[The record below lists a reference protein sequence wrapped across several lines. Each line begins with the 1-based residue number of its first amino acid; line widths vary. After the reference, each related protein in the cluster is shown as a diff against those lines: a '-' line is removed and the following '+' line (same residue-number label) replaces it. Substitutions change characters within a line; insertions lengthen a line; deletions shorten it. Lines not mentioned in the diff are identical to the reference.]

1 MISTNITSK
10 FIVVIFLVVYLLSW
24 FVPQPTKTIW
34 GVGVS
39 LPWFSLFA
47 SLPILFLGNVEE
59 KDNWK
64 IWCYIYAL
72 ATLLYI
78 IVVPM
83 LGGKLLHLLPH
94 LGCCIMGILAAKVF
108 HTAKR

>member
-1 MISTNITSK
+1 MEYKTLIRCLCAF
-10 FIVVIFLVVYLLSW
+10 FIIMYTLSW
-24 FVPQPTKTIW
+24 FTPQPTKTIW

-83 LGGKLLHLLPH
+83 LGGKFLHLLPH

>member
-1 MISTNITSK
+1 MRNVISIIS
-10 FIVVIFLVVYLLSW
+10 IVLYLLTW
-24 FVPQPTKTIW
+24 FMPQPTKTIW

-64 IWCYIYAL
+64 IWCYVYAL

-83 LGGKLLHLLPH
+83 FGGKFLHLLPH

-108 HTAKR
+108 HIAKR

>member
-1 MISTNITSK
+1 MKN
-10 FIVVIFLVVYLLSW
+10 LLTFALLLMYILTW
-24 FVPQPTKTIW
+24 LMPQPTKTIL
-34 GVGVS
+34 GIGIS
-39 LPWFSLFA
+39 LPWISLFA
-47 SLPILFLGNVEE
+47 AIPITLLGHIEE

-78 IVVPM
+78 IVVPV

-94 LGCCIMGILAAKVF
+94 LGCCIFGILAVASFTRK
-108 HTAKR
+108 AGQ

>member
-1 MISTNITSK
+1 MINK
-10 FIVVIFLVVYLLSW
+10 IVVVPTIFLYLLTW
-24 FVPQPTKTIW
+24 LTTQPTKMIW
-34 GVGVS
+34 GIGIS
-39 LPWFSLFA
+39 LPWLSLFA
-47 SLPILFLGNVEE
+47 AIPITILGNVEE

-64 IWCYIYAL
+64 IWCYVYAM

-83 LGGKLLHLLPH
+83 LGGKFLHLLPH
-94 LGCCIMGILAAKVF
+94 LGCCIFAILAVRNF

>member
-1 MISTNITSK
+1 MFKNK
-10 FIVVIFLVVYLLSW
+10 FTYCCLLILYIFTW

-72 ATLLYI
+72 ATLLYM
-78 IVVPM
+78 IVVLM
-83 LGGKLLHLLPH
+83 LGGKFLHLLPH

>member
-1 MISTNITSK
+1 MKN
-10 FIVVIFLVVYLLSW
+10 LLTFAVLLMYILTW
-24 FVPQPTKTIW
+24 LTPQPTKTIW
-34 GVGVS
+34 GIGIS
-39 LPWFSLFA
+39 LPWLSLFVA
-47 SLPILFLGNVEE
+47 IPITLLGHVEE

-64 IWCYIYAL
+64 IWCYVYAL

-83 LGGKLLHLLPH
+83 LGGKLVNLLPH
-94 LGCCIMGILAAKVF
+94 LGCCVMGIFAVKNF

>member
-1 MISTNITSK
+1 MNK
-10 FIVVIFLVVYLLSW
+10 FKLHCSIYFVFYILTW
-24 FVPQPTKTIW
+24 FMPHPTKIIW

-47 SLPILFLGNVEE
+47 SLPILFLGNIEE

-64 IWCYIYAL
+64 IWCYVYAL

-83 LGGKLLHLLPH
+83 LGGKFLHLLPH
-94 LGCCIMGILAAKVF
+94 LGSCIMGILTVASSTRKAGQ
-108 HTAKR
+108 